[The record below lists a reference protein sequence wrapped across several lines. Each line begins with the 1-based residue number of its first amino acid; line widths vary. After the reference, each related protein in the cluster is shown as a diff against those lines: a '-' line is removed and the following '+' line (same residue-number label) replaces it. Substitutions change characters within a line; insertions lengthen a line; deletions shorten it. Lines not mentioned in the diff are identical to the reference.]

1 MQKLG
6 IVAGAGALPVMVAQ
20 MSAAKN
26 MTPIIITLSGN
37 GHEDFKP
44 FTPTAFG
51 LTQIE
56 SIIAHFIA
64 HDASDI
70 IMVGKVER
78 PVLTKETVIDAT
90 SAKLLQDTLPHGD
103 DVALRAV
110 LGVVQQAGLR
120 VLPLQALIPNQI
132 LPADYDNG
140 QGDAI
145 SSDSLTLAIKTHKRL
160 SSLDVGQA
168 VIVQD
173 KRVIAIE
180 AAEGTD
186 EMIGRAASLLSDDAA
201 SLFFKA
207 SKSAQHK
214 LLDPP
219 VFGLDTIAK
228 CIASGIGAIAIEAE
242 NCILAA
248 PLTEIEAVCASHNI
262 RLVAVTLHEAGE

>member
-6 IVAGAGALPVMVAQ
+6 IVAGAGALPVMVAK
-20 MSAAKN
+20 MAATKDIV
-26 MTPIIITLSGN
+26 PVIITLAGN
-37 GHEDFKP
+37 GHDDFAP
-44 FTPTAFG
+44 FTATSFG

-56 SIIAHFIA
+56 SIIAHFMT
-64 HDASDI
+64 HEVTDI
-70 IMVGKVER
+70 VMVGKVER
-78 PVLTKETVIDAT
+78 PVINAETVIDAT
-90 SAKLLQDTLPHGD
+90 SAKLLQETLPHGD

-120 VLPLQALIPNQI
+120 VLPLQALLSGQT
-132 LPADYDNG
+132 LPADYDNQ
-140 QGDAI
+140 QGAALSD
-145 SSDSLTLAIKTHKRL
+145 DSLTLAIKTHKRL

-173 KRVIAIE
+173 RRVIAIE

-186 EMIGRAASLLSDDAA
+186 EMIKRSASLLSSDVA

-219 VFGLDTIAK
+219 VIGLDTIAH
-228 CIASGIGAIAIEAE
+228 CIASGISAMAIEAE
-242 NCILAA
+242 HCVLAA
-248 PLTEIEAVCASHNI
+248 PLAEIEAVCASHKI
-262 RLVAVTLHEAGE
+262 RLVAVTLHQAGE